1 MGIKGA
7 AVRYERPSTM
17 KQASALL
24 AKEKGKAFVLAGGTD
39 LLVRLRT
46 GFIEPDLVVDIKR
59 IAATRTIQSAA
70 GGFKIGAA
78 VTGAELGE
86 HDKLKKAW
94 PGVVEA
100 ANLIGSKQVQG
111 RCTMTGNLCNASP
124 AADSVPALVAATA
137 KAVIIGPKGKRTVP
151 VEQVPTAP
159 GRTSL
164 KKGEIVESIL
174 LPKRPAR
181 SGDAYLRFIPRTE
194 MDIAVVGVGVS
205 LTLDGKG
212 VCTTARV
219 SLGAVAARALL
230 VDEAAKALIGTKM
243 DKAALD
249 ALAKACSAA
258 CRPIDDK
265 RGTREFRIKVA
276 GVLARRAAQIAR
288 QRAEGSKCPAFMSR
302 PRSTETSSSMSAMPT
317 RRSLMCCATASA

>member
-1 MGIKGA
+1 
-7 AVRYERPSTM
+7 M
-17 KQASALL
+17 KQASTLL
-24 AKEKGKAFVLAGGTD
+24 AKEKGKAFILAGGTD

-46 GFIEPDLVVDIKR
+46 GFVEPDLIVDIKR

-86 HDKLKKAW
+86 HAKLKKAW

-124 AADSVPALVAATA
+124 AADSVPALIAAAA
-137 KAVIIGPKGKRTVP
+137 KAVIIGPKGKRTVA
-151 VEQVPTAP
+151 VEQVPVAP
-159 GRTSL
+159 GKTSL
-164 KKGEIVESIL
+164 KKGEIIESIL
-174 LPKRPAR
+174 LPKRPPR

-194 MDIAVVGVGVS
+194 MDIAVVGVGISV
-205 LTLDGKG
+205 TLDAKG
-212 VCTTARV
+212 VCAAARV
-219 SLGAVAARALL
+219 SLGAVAPTVLL
-230 VDEAAKALIGTKM
+230 VPEAAKALIGTRM

-249 ALAKACSAA
+249 ALAAACSAA

-265 RGTREFRIKVA
+265 RGTRDFRIKVA

-288 QRAEGSKCPAFMSR
+288 KRAGGK
-302 PRSTETSSSMSAMPT
+302 
-317 RRSLMCCATASA
+317 